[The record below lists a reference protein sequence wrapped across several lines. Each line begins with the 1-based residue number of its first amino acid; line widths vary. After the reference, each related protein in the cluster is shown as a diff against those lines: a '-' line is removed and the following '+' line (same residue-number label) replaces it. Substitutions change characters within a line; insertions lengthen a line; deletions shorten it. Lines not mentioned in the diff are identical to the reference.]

1 MRNTYT
7 IPTNMLNSKPGRNL
21 IIEIISLTKMF
32 DIDVDYGSWTSPIR
46 IVSNEENNEEF
57 EQFLNDMEI
66 KFYKN

>member
-7 IPTNMLNSKPGRNL
+7 IPTNALNSKPGRNL
-21 IIEIISLTKMF
+21 IIEISSLTKMF

-46 IVSNEENNEEF
+46 IISNEENNEEF